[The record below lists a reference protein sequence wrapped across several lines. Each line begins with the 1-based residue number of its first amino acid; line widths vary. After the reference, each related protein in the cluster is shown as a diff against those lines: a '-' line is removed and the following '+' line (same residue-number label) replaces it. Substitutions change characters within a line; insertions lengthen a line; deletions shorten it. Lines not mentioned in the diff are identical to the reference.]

1 MSIHPNGFNN
11 SINENDD
18 DVNNVNTLL
27 KNIGTVVAAIVPINA
42 YSNDSIRSFFLFDF
56 KISVN
61 NVIGVTDDDNG
72 DDDNDDNDDND
83 DECNDVVDDDEYN
96 DVVDDC
102 NDVVVDDDDCNI

>member
-56 KISVN
+56 KISVS

-72 DDDNDDNDDND
+72 DDD
-83 DECNDVVDDDEYN
+83 VVDDDDEYN